1 MSVARELLKHALAG
15 DSNMNKRFAYL
26 ALFLA
31 GCTRPVLQGGS
42 NTNDRTSGGQQGEVL
57 LTGAMVVSPDGNFAL
72 AQRNATSVLVDV
84 EGKTARELPEQ
95 VDRFVFAK
103 SGNRAIAV
111 LADRASVVA
120 YELPSLTEVWRTTP
134 SFASSTGPTLARLS
148 DDGQY
153 LVLGDSDNVLVLD
166 ATTGET
172 RGQASIGSRPTEL
185 SFVPGGARA
194 LVVGSTAWS
203 NHQPKTT
210 VVDLELATQLS
221 KSVDV
226 PNCEAPVVVLP
237 DASRAFL
244 SPTFCQEG
252 QASNGTT
259 QWTNPDPVS
268 VIDLGADGPA
278 FVKNLPGFGPVAIDE
293 QAHRAVAY
301 LDVQRIDESMFDDKS
316 KIPSK
321 AGARYNIMTIDP
333 KSLDYQVSE
342 VGNVLPRFVMAKDG
356 KSLLVD
362 ATVQQ
367 VRGEA
372 DVKATIDSN
381 GNVIVQAKVFGTV
394 DSLFGQFDLESGT
407 YAPFSGPPASLDRFV
422 QLADAIHV
430 YTLKMTPD
438 GLGGDLYRIDLDA
451 KASVSLGRSLRDIG
465 LLADGKTLV
474 LRERLPAVKV
484 QTSAGFDWYRHERYC
499 FSLDGLTCTYEI
511 EFQDSKPFQS
521 GTACTDYHDC

>member
-1 MSVARELLKHALAG
+1 
-15 DSNMNKRFAYL
+15 
-26 ALFLA
+26 
-31 GCTRPVLQGGS
+31 
-42 NTNDRTSGGQQGEVL
+42 
-57 LTGAMVVSPDGNFAL
+57 MVVSPDGNFAL
-72 AQRNATSVLVDV
+72 AQRNTTSVLVDV

-103 SGNRAIAV
+103 TGNRAVAV

-134 SFASSTGPTLARLS
+134 SFTSSTGPTLARLS
-148 DDGQY
+148 DDGKY
-153 LVLGDSDNVLVLD
+153 LVLGDTDKVLVLD
-166 ATTGET
+166 AQQGEVQGT
-172 RGQASIGSRPTEL
+172 VDVGTLPTEL
-185 SFVPGGARA
+185 SFVPGGSHA
-194 LVVGSTAWS
+194 LVVGSTVWT
-203 NHQPKTT
+203 NHLPKTT
-210 VVDLELATQLS
+210 VVDFELDTQTS

-226 PNCEAPVVVLP
+226 PNCEAPIVVLP

-252 QASNGTT
+252 QASTSTT

-278 FVKNLPGFGPVAIDE
+278 FLKNLPGFGPVAVDE

-301 LDVQRIDESMFDDKS
+301 LDVQRMDESMFDDKT
-316 KIPSK
+316 KIPSRT
-321 AGARYNIMTIDP
+321 GARYHILTIDP
-333 KSLDYQVSE
+333 KTLDYQLAE
-342 VGNVLPRFVMAKDG
+342 VGNVLPRFVLSKDG

-372 DVKATIDSN
+372 NVKATIDST
-381 GNVIVQAKVFGTV
+381 GKITVQAKVFGTV
-394 DSLFGQFDLESGT
+394 DSLFGLFDLEART

-422 QLADAIHV
+422 QMADNSHV

-451 KASVSLGRSLRDIG
+451 KASVSLGKSLRDIG

-474 LRERLPAVKV
+474 LRERLPAVQV
-484 QTSAGFDWYRHERYC
+484 QTSTGFDWYRHERYC
-499 FSLDGLTCTYEI
+499 FSLDGVTCVDEI

-521 GTACTDYHDC
+521 GKTCTDYHDC